1 MSTIPARIATTALR
15 APLQRPAFSTSARL
29 RFSAPA
35 GSSSN
40 NNSSSQNKTNDHGSK
55 NKPNDV
61 EMPVFNLGH
70 ITTKPLTRRLLIAGF
85 CVLASIEAYGWFNFG
100 PKILGWERGEEGRK

>member
-15 APLQRPAFSTSARL
+15 APLQRPGFSTSARL

-35 GSSSN
+35 GSSPKN
-40 NNSSSQNKTNDHGSK
+40 NGSK
-55 NKPNDV
+55 NKPDDV
-61 EMPVFNLGH
+61 EMPAFNLGH
-70 ITTKPLTRRLLIAGF
+70 ITTKPLTRRLLIATF

-100 PKILGWERGEEGRK
+100 PKILGWEKREDRK